1 MLAIYFTSYEFLMR
15 MLHSQSSPVCLTSA
29 LLSGGL
35 AGVATYFTNYRIDY
49 LKTLMQTDDLVK
61 PRHTSMFGYYRE
73 TLDKWQTRFS
83 FYGFQQQ
90 IPRAFFVNAAGFF
103 CFEVGKK
110 LVYNQTH

>member
-15 MLHSQSSPVCLTSA
+15 MLHSQSGPVCLTSA

-49 LKTLMQTDDLVK
+49 LKTLIQTDDLVK

-73 TLDKWQTRFS
+73 RVTY
-83 FYGFQQQ
+83 YGFHQQ